1 MEYKELIMVI
11 LALVIIYSVA
21 IFYLFIRV
29 SNLGNDIKK
38 LLNT

>member
-21 IFYLFIRV
+21 IFYLFVYLI
-29 SNLGNDIKK
+29 
-38 LLNT
+38 